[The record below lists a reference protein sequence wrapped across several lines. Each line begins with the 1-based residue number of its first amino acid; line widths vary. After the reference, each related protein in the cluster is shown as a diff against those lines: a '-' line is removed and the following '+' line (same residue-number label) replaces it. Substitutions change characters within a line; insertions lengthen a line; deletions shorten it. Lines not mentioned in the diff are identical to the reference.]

1 MNQLE
6 AETIADWQKVG
17 VRNATPVRDGWL
29 VTLRDGHSCFVPN
42 NESRHV
48 PASSIEPAPAMTPT
62 EPAPALTSEEI
73 MRPVP
78 KLGNGDCEELEPPPV
93 DKTRS
98 TMFSLPEWDPSEV
111 SQEVSDRVRALKTFA
126 KCDCVLEMCS
136 FDVIEGQA
144 THYYYVTPDVPAV
157 VDYVIVSRSVL
168 VDDFT
173 IGNIRPFFAS
183 QAKGIP
189 GELFD
194 YLTLERQIVPEARP
208 DLAGMDGPPP
218 YYSTS
223 WQSHIIQNVVY
234 PGIQITATIRNPS
247 PVAKRISALLLGRL
261 IEI

>member
-29 VTLRDGHSCFVPN
+29 VTLRDGYSCFVPN
-42 NESRHV
+42 NEFRLV
-48 PASSIEPAPAMTPT
+48 PAEPAPAMTPT
-62 EPAPALTSEEI
+62 EPAPALTSEKI
-73 MRPVP
+73 MKPVP
-78 KLGNGDCEELEPPPV
+78 KLGSGDCEELEPPPI

-98 TMFSLPEWDPSEV
+98 TMFSLPPWDPTEASPDVSE
-111 SQEVSDRVRALKTFA
+111 RVRALRTFT

-136 FDVIEGQA
+136 FEVIEGGA
-144 THYYYVTPDVPAV
+144 TNYYQVMPYVPV
-157 VDYVIVSRSVL
+157 VIDYVIVSRSVL

-194 YLTLERQIVPEARP
+194 YLTLERQIVPEQRP

-218 YYSTS
+218 YYGMG
-223 WQSHIIQNVVY
+223 WQSNIIQNVVY